1 MVLNNVM
8 YIDLCVDRLYT
19 CTYLDIPGDDEDVEN
34 TGEEIQ
40 KQAENQA
47 NKPVTKF
54 CKTNTENTTENTEE
68 ITYPIIPSGTGVK
81 TDTMDRMDEVRS
93 FIKDNI
99 DYDVL
104 LQCHPTEKMDINEL
118 VELMVE
124 TIAVKQPV
132 IRINKYDFPYD
143 VVRSRLEKIDFHT
156 MEYVLECLRNN
167 TTKVRN
173 IRSYIL
179 TTLYNAPV
187 TCSNYYK
194 AEVNH
199 DFYGK

>member
-1 MVLNNVM
+1 MQ
-8 YIDLCVDRLYT
+8 IKAK
-19 CTYLDIPGDDEDVEN
+19 VEN
-34 TGEEIQ
+34 DSQMYSLKLHT
-40 KQAENQA
+40 
-47 NKPVTKF
+47 
-54 CKTNTENTTENTEE
+54 
-68 ITYPIIPSGTGVK
+68 
-81 TDTMDRMDEVRS
+81 
-93 FIKDNI
+93 
-99 DYDVL
+99 L

-118 VELMVE
+118 VEPMVE

-167 TTKVRN
+167 ATKVRN
-173 IRSYIL
+173 IRSYML